1 MAGACLR
8 SPGPGGVGKTRLALE
23 LAHRQAPRRPDGA
36 WLVDLTAGADPSD
49 VAMEVA
55 RVFDL
60 RRRTP
65 EAATDALRKYLSERD
80 LLLVL
85 DNCEQ
90 VAEQCARLV
99 TALLGA
105 CSGLTILATSRQLLG
120 VDGEV
125 VWKLAPLE
133 PDDAQ
138 RLFLQ
143 RARQREPEFLP
154 SELSEA
160 AIAGVCARVDHLPLG
175 ISSPRRVSA

>member
-1 MAGACLR
+1 MPALDNVPLPLASIVGRTHELETLGPMLR
-8 SPGPGGVGKTRLALE
+8 GRRLLTVAGPGGVGKTRLALE

-90 VAEQCARLV
+90 VAEQCARLGHGS
-99 TALLGA
+99 ARRMLGPHDL
-105 CSGLTILATSRQLLG
+105 C
-120 VDGEV
+120 D
-125 VWKLAPLE
+125 E
-133 PDDAQ
+133 P
-138 RLFLQ
+138 
-143 RARQREPEFLP
+143 
-154 SELSEA
+154 
-160 AIAGVCARVDHLPLG
+160 
-175 ISSPRRVSA
+175 